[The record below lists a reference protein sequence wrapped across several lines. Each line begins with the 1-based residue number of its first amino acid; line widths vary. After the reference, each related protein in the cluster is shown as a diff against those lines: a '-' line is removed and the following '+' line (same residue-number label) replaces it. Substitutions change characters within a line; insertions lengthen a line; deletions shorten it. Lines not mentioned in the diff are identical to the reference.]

1 MKNYTLLFLICGLLS
16 SCTENANRPADDTF
30 PSQIN
35 SNMLISTDISNQQI
49 TAFAE
54 DSMGHIWI
62 GTSRGLNKF
71 NVHEFQQYFNAADS
85 LSLCFDQI
93 SQIFRDSRNRLW
105 VGTRNGICRYT
116 DKDCF
121 ERIPIENF
129 SRNVVEILE
138 DSEGRIFLNM
148 VEQLCK
154 YQPEENR
161 FTVVIPNFDV
171 EKDWSTRCFLDKS
184 GHLWAVSRNM
194 LRCYETSSLQ
204 LLKTIALQI
213 PTHTV
218 FMQDND
224 VLWLLWG
231 NTLTLYDTRNDR
243 YLPVPGAI
251 RRHPRLLESIITQI
265 YPYSDSALLI
275 HTTNGLF
282 FYNPADQTVVY
293 QTEDGFPFNAPNA
306 KITTMFTDSQKNL
319 WIGTADQGYMV
330 KYNYKERFNTNN
342 YLFSHF
348 KNKSVTAVT
357 TDKNGNLWLATS
369 MDGVFMYHA
378 ENKTVYPIKTQ
389 QFLQA
394 KEKFLR
400 NRVTNIFIDNEGFL
414 WLMSEMSRIFRCRY
428 ADGQLHLVKEYW
440 LPTGGSFSMMQD
452 ADGNFYIAGFNENI
466 YIMRNGETQFSPLPL
481 FSPHYVFTN
490 KIIRLANGNILLGA
504 FAENLVLISDAGKTV
519 KRIDVMQHIKNSV
532 FVPTALFED
541 SAGNIWFGTMYNGL
555 FRYSPKTGNV
565 EAIGGTACRDICEI
579 LEDTQNNLWI
589 STLFGLSKY
598 DRATGKIVNYYKSDG
613 IGGNQFNERS
623 ACRTQEGTLIFG
635 GTHGLTFFNPAEP
648 TENRQIPL
656 LFENL
661 KINNKL
667 VFPYNSQIIDKHLT
681 YNPEVRL
688 KHNENNIAI
697 SYSALDYA
705 EFPRVRFFFKMEKD
719 GVDKEWMDLNNYHEA
734 YFSNLSPGKYI
745 FSVKMT
751 NHDQTVTEAENQ
763 LSIIISP
770 APWGSWW
777 AKCFY
782 ILLLTIFGL
791 ITYKIIYNTR
801 SNKAAIRR
809 EQEEKEQEKR
819 INEMNMSF
827 FTNVSHEFRTP
838 LTMISG
844 PVMQLCNDNS
854 ILGENKKMLYIIQRS
869 VNRMLKLVNQ
879 LLDFNKLD
887 YDALKL
893 QVKRTD
899 IVSALVQ
906 TSDIFRVNA
915 ENKQI
920 NLLLYGLED
929 SYITW
934 IDGDKLD
941 KIVGNLFSNALK
953 FTPAGGKIILF
964 FDVISRGEALAKFPL
979 TDKDISPEYV
989 KIMIADSG
997 RGIPA
1002 DKLEKIFE
1010 RYYQIIDQDKGA
1022 YNWGAGI
1029 GLYYARRL
1037 VELHHGYIRAAN
1049 GNDGGATF
1057 TVILPVA
1064 DEAYSAE
1071 EKEAGKE
1078 EQNEVF
1084 PLQTQ
1089 KQLGEMQSD
1098 DNDKHRYKLLVVDDD
1113 TEVSH
1118 YLNTLLSPDYKVIN
1132 RFDADSA
1139 MKAIEEEAPDLII
1152 SDVVMPGVS
1161 GYDFCR
1167 RIKENLQLCHI
1178 PVILVTAKT
1187 TVESQVEGLNTGADA
1202 YVNKPFDPHYLTAL
1216 IKSQLK
1222 NRENVRNLLGKKT
1235 KTDKMDQNALS
1246 PQDKAFMTELYRL
1259 METELSNTELNIA
1272 RMTEVLKIS
1281 RTKLYYKIKGLTGE
1295 NPNVFFKTYKLNRAA
1310 ELLQEGKYNISE
1322 IADIT
1327 GFSTLSHFS
1336 TSFKKQFKVSP
1347 SEF

>member
-1 MKNYTLLFLICGLLS
+1 MPFCATLSCNSQLSDKAPENRSLI
-16 SCTENANRPADDTF
+16 
-30 PSQIN
+30 
-35 SNMLISTDISNQQI
+35 ISPEISNQQI

-54 DSMGHIWI
+54 DSLGHIWI

-71 NVHEFQQYFNAADS
+71 NVHEFQQYFNTDDS

-93 SQIFRDSRNRLW
+93 SRIFRDSRNRLW
-105 VGTRNGICRYT
+105 IGTRGGLCRYT
-116 DKDCF
+116 EKDCF
-121 ERIPIENF
+121 ERIPIESYSQNI
-129 SRNVVEILE
+129 VEMLE

-161 FTVVIPNFDV
+161 VTVVIPNFDV
-171 EKDWSTRCFLDKS
+171 DKNWSTRCFIDKS
-184 GHLWAVSRNM
+184 GQLWAVSSNTI
-194 LRCYETSSLQ
+194 RCYETSNLKLLKSTSLQ
-204 LLKTIALQI
+204 TPA
-213 PTHTV
+213 HYA
-218 FMQDND
+218 FMQDNG
-224 VLWLLWG
+224 VLWLPWG
-231 NTLTLYDTRNDR
+231 NRLTMYDTRNDK
-243 YLPVPGAI
+243 YLPIPDAI
-251 RRHPRLLESIITQI
+251 RKHPRLLESIITQI

-275 HTTNGLF
+275 NTTNGLF
-282 FYNPADQTVVY
+282 LYNLANQTVVY
-293 QTEDGFPFNAPNA
+293 QTEDGFPFNAPNS

-319 WIGTADQGYMV
+319 WIGTVDQGYMV
-330 KYNYKERFNTNN
+330 KYSYKERFNANN

-348 KNKSVTAVT
+348 ENKSVTAMAA
-357 TDKNGNLWLATS
+357 DKSGNLWLATA
-369 MDGVFMYHA
+369 MNGVFMYNA
-378 ENKTVYPIKTQ
+378 ENKTVYPIETQ
-389 QFLQA
+389 QFLRA
-394 KEKFLR
+394 EEKFFI

-414 WLMSEMSRIFRCRY
+414 WLMSEMNRILRCRY
-428 ADGQLHLVKEYW
+428 ANGQLHLEKEYW
-440 LPTGGSFSMMQD
+440 LPTGGSLSMMQD
-452 ADGNFYIAGFNENI
+452 AAGNFYIAGFNENV
-466 YIMRNGETQFSPLPL
+466 YVMRKGETQFTPLTL

-490 KIIRLANGNILLGA
+490 KIIRLADGNILLGA
-504 FAENLVLISDAGKTV
+504 FAENLVLISDGGKTV
-519 KRIDVMQHIKNSV
+519 KRIEVLQYIKNSV

-541 SAGNIWFGTMYNGL
+541 SAGDIWFGTMYNGL
-555 FRYSPKTGNV
+555 FRYSPKTGSV
-565 EAIGGTACRDICEI
+565 EAFGGTACRDICEI
-579 LEDTQNNLWI
+579 LEDTQRNLWI

-623 ACRTQEGTLIFG
+623 ACRTKDGTLIFG

-648 TENRQIPL
+648 AEKRHIPL

-661 KINNKL
+661 KINNKP
-667 VFPYNSQIIDKHLT
+667 VFPYNSPIIDKHLS
-681 YNPEVRL
+681 YNPTVRL
-688 KHNENNIAI
+688 KHNENNITV

-705 EFPRVRFFFKMEKD
+705 EFPRVRFFCKMEKE
-719 GVDKEWMDLNNYHEA
+719 GVDREWVDLSNYRES
-734 YFSNLSPGKYI
+734 YFSNIPPGKYT
-745 FSVKMT
+745 FSVKIT
-751 NHDQTVTEAENQ
+751 NHDQTVMEAENQ

-770 APWGSWW
+770 APWWSWW
-777 AKCFY
+777 AKCLY
-782 ILLLTIFGL
+782 VLL
-791 ITYKIIYNTR
+791 ITLLGVITYNIIHNIR
-801 SNKAAIRR
+801 VNKAAIRR

-819 INEMNMSF
+819 INKMNMNF

-844 PVMQLCNDNS
+844 PVMQLCGDGS
-854 ILGENKKMLYIIQRS
+854 ITGDNKKMLYIIQRS

-879 LLDFNKLD
+879 LLDFNKLE

-893 QVKRTD
+893 RVKRSD
-899 IVSALVQ
+899 IVSTLVQ
-906 TSDIFRVNA
+906 ISDIFRVNA

-920 NLLLYGLED
+920 TMLLYGLEN

-934 IDGDKLD
+934 IDSDKVE

-964 FDVISRGEALAKFPL
+964 FDIINRAEAAEKFPL
-979 TDKDISPEYV
+979 TEKDISSEYV
-989 KIMIADSG
+989 NITIADSG
-997 RGIPA
+997 RGIPE

-1010 RYYQIIDQDKGA
+1010 RHYQIIDQDKGT
-1022 YNWGAGI
+1022 YNWGTGI

-1037 VELHHGYIRAAN
+1037 AELHHGYIRAAN
-1049 GNDGGATF
+1049 RDDDGAAF

-1064 DEAYSAE
+1064 DEAYSME
-1071 EKEAGKE
+1071 EKEADKE
-1078 EQNEVF
+1078 EQNAVF

-1089 KQLGEMQSD
+1089 KQLGEMKTGG
-1098 DNDKHRYKLLVVDDD
+1098 NEKHRYKLLVVDDD
-1113 TEVSH
+1113 TEVGH
-1118 YLNTLLSPDYKVIN
+1118 YLNILLSADYKVIN

-1139 MKAIEEEAPDLII
+1139 MKTVEEEAPDLII

-1161 GYDFCR
+1161 GYELCR
-1167 RIKENLQLCHI
+1167 RIKDDLQLCHI

-1187 TVESQVEGLNTGADA
+1187 TVENQVEGLDAGADA
-1202 YVNKPFDPHYLTAL
+1202 YVTKPFDPYYLTAL

-1222 NRENVRNLLGKKT
+1222 NRENVRKLLGRKT
-1235 KTDKMDQNALS
+1235 KTDKMDKDMLS

-1259 METELSNTELNIA
+1259 MEIELSNSELNIT

-1281 RTKLYYKIKGLTGE
+1281 RTKLYYKIKGLTGN

-1336 TSFKKQFKVSP
+1336 ASFKKQFGISP
-1347 SEF
+1347 SEYS